1 MKEYIQTKLFEDRIV
16 EDWDFVKDDTQYAT
30 HGLHPYPAR
39 MIPQVAR
46 RLIKRYLLDYL
57 PPPHSRYVILDPFC
71 GSGTVL
77 LEAKLLGVN
86 AIGIDVNPLAIL
98 IAKAKVNPPDPKSII
113 EIFDDLLQAI
123 KSEKNAE
130 KPRFNN
136 INYWFKPNVIR
147 DLSKIKKTI
156 ERLDDIRILNFFRI
170 CLSLTARKSSNIYRE
185 GDTYIKRMNDE
196 QLKKHNPN
204 VFEIFSEIVT
214 EKLKN
219 IIEFYSICKISN
231 VFSEVMLSNALTLC
245 IRPNSIDLIVTS
257 PPYGEEKNTVSYTRW
272 SKISL
277 YWLMKDFDSMKKFE
291 KLMLGARKSA
301 NIPPSQTL
309 KEIIKDVEKE
319 NKNLALDAVSFFN
332 DYYEALKSMF
342 NVLKDNRYCCVV
354 IGNRSIR
361 QRRIPMDKVTIELAE
376 SVGFK
381 HEQTFY
387 RTLPR
392 KALPWKCGKGET
404 ISKENIVILKK
415 E

>member
-1 MKEYIQTKLFEDRIV
+1 MKEIIQTKLFEDKIV
-16 EDWDFVKDDTQYAT
+16 ENWDFAKEDTRYAT

-46 RLIKRYLLDYL
+46 RLIKRYLLNHL
-57 PPPHSRYVILDPFC
+57 PPPHSQYVVLDPFC

-86 AIGIDVNPLAIL
+86 AIGIDINPLAVL
-98 IAKAKVNPPDPKSII
+98 IARAKINPPDPKDITKV
-113 EIFDDLLQAI
+113 FDSLLQAI
-123 KSEKNAE
+123 ESEKDIE
-130 KPRFNN
+130 KPKFNN
-136 INYWFKPNVIR
+136 IDYWFKPNVIQN
-147 DLSKIKKTI
+147 LSKIKKAI
-156 ERLDDIRILNFFRI
+156 EKLEDIKVLNFFRI

-185 GDTYIKRMNDE
+185 GDTYVKRMNNE

-219 IIEFYSICKISN
+219 VIDFYSICKNSN
-231 VFSEVMLSNALTLC
+231 VFSEVIFSNALIPC

-277 YWLMKDFDSMKKFE
+277 YWLMKDFDAIKKFE
-291 KLMLGARKSA
+291 KLMLGAKRSA
-301 NIPPSQTL
+301 DMPPSQTL
-309 KEIIKDVEKE
+309 KEIIKEVMKDD
-319 NKNLALDAVSFFN
+319 KNLALEAISFFN
-332 DYYEALKSMF
+332 DYYKALKSMF
-342 NVLKDNRYCCVV
+342 EVLKDNRYCCIV
-354 IGNRSIR
+354 IGNRSIK

-376 SVGFK
+376 NVGFK